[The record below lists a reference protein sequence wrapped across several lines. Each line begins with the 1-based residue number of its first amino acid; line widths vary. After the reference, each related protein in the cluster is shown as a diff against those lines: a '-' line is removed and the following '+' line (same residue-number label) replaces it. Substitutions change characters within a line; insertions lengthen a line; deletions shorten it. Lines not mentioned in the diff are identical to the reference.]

1 MSELRG
7 SPSLAGS
14 EVFSAFVQFLG
25 WLECANSQGG
35 QRVYLAGYQ
44 VNLYSDSWQS
54 APSVRVS
61 ASYPGESVLPE
72 SVLSVPGVHG
82 THVYNAVV
90 PGVREL
96 M

>member
-1 MSELRG
+1 M
-7 SPSLAGS
+7 
-14 EVFSAFVQFLG
+14 FSAFVQLPG
-25 WLECANSQGG
+25 WLECADSQGG

-54 APSVRVS
+54 APGVQVS
-61 ASYPGESVLPE
+61 ASYPGEGVLPE
-72 SVLSVPGVHG
+72 SVLSVSGVHG

-96 M
+96 V

>member
-1 MSELRG
+1 MSELWG
-7 SPSLAGS
+7 SPSLAGP
-14 EVFSAFVQFLG
+14 EVFSAFIQFPG
-25 WLECANSQGG
+25 WLECADSQG
-35 QRVYLAGYQ
+35 RRHVYLAGYQ
-44 VNLYSDSWQS
+44 VNLYGDGWQS
-54 APSVRVS
+54 TPSVRVS

-96 M
+96 V